1 MVAAQGIA
9 RVWRSW
15 LSWRTGD
22 GGGMAVLQFGSR
34 SFSFDFVVAVVIV
47 VIVVFYFFPLGFY
60 FRVRLMFLQRLPC
73 FL

>member
-1 MVAAQGIA
+1 MAQLVELAYRG
-9 RVWRSW
+9 RW
-15 LSWRTGD
+15 
-22 GGGMAVLQFGSR
+22 GMAVLQFGSR
-34 SFSFDFVVAVVIV
+34 SFSFDFVVAV

>member
-1 MVAAQGIA
+1 MVAAQVNYHVAQLVELAYRG
-9 RVWRSW
+9 RW
-15 LSWRTGD
+15 
-22 GGGMAVLQFGSR
+22 GMAVLQFGSR
-34 SFSFDFVVAVVIV
+34 SFSFDFVVAV

>member
-1 MVAAQGIA
+1 M
-9 RVWRSW
+9 WRSW

-47 VIVVFYFFPLGFY
+47 VFNFFPLGFY
-60 FRVRLMFLQRLPC
+60 FRVRLRFLQR
-73 FL
+73 FLAFYNTSLD